1 MLIVVPSLVSAV
13 GVSFLLAAIF
23 VNHQLLRE
31 IFLAVAVILI
41 WLDLFI
47 TMTLIR
53 RSLRNM
59 DRRLRGIE
67 TDRDSG
73 G

>member
-67 TDRDSG
+67 ADRDSG

>member
-31 IFLAVAVILI
+31 VFLAVAVILI

-59 DRRLRGIE
+59 DRRLRRIE
-67 TDRDSG
+67 GDRDSG